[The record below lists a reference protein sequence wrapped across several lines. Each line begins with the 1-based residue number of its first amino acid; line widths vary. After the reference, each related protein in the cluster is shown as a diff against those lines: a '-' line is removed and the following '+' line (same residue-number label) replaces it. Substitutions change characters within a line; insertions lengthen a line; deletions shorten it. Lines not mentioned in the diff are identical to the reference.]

1 MLNLTGMYKG
11 NSKPVSVAVEFKK
24 YVERKETN

>member
-11 NSKPVSVAVEFKK
+11 NGKPVSVEFKK
-24 YVERKETN
+24 YVERKETK